1 VKLYVADTKGVIAPW
16 RVRRREKGE
25 IKNEGISHDVI
36 ENKCRKISVL
46 GYPTMS
52 MKTKGLFCYS
62 HDVYEKK
69 CT

>member
-1 VKLYVADTKGVIAPW
+1 MWLTLKELSRRGGCGAGKKGKL
-16 RVRRREKGE
+16 
-25 IKNEGISHDVI
+25 KNEGISHDVI

-52 MKTKGLFCYS
+52 MKTKGLLDHT